1 MFSVCV
7 NLPSLSDLAH
17 VTESDYK
24 VPAMSFLSKCSQ
36 KMSSLNCNRKLIVQ
50 LSVFFFHASRILLSN
65 ILLPYDSLV
74 FRLLKNILDK
84 EDILAKS

>member
-1 MFSVCV
+1 MFSENV
-7 NLPSLSDLAH
+7 
-17 VTESDYK
+17 
-24 VPAMSFLSKCSQ
+24 
-36 KMSSLNCNRKLIVQ
+36 LNYNKKLIVQ
-50 LSVFFFHASRILLSN
+50 LSVFFFRASRILPSN